1 MCCQFKVIK
10 AIKPMWNSI
19 QLLIQCKSKQW
30 PQCALHIIINKDPTI
45 ILRKP
50 HLANQPSQSFLGF
63 FEESA
68 ISWWKGVFTLE
79 SSQAPRERGGHL
91 TADLWLKAAILRG
104 CICCTPFVLNTY
116 TSMGSVN
123 ILSAY
128 QAFNYTCS
136 LFILSVKCITKKIKG
151 II

>member
-1 MCCQFKVIK
+1 M
-10 AIKPMWNSI
+10 
-19 QLLIQCKSKQW
+19 
-30 PQCALHIIINKDPTI
+30 
-45 ILRKP
+45 
-50 HLANQPSQSFLGF
+50 
-63 FEESA
+63 
-68 ISWWKGVFTLE
+68 FTLE

-136 LFILSVKCITKKIKG
+136 LFILSVKVMRFECITKKSKG
-151 II
+151 SYDCINLMFDCVFLITAFT